1 MKKQK
6 YHLTLDEVDAKFILA
21 IYSGLPSYRLA
32 FLINTCLFSQLKREK
47 DLDFYKDV
55 KFPYFFFED
64 EVLQI
69 EYRLIKNKTSQISTK
84 EPVEASPLNSLFNE
98 STAVEET
105 FYVLPEYKEVDYFLV
120 LDGEFGDDQLAH
132 IEQEITKLE
141 EILSAYYIPFE
152 NIKSKTHLTF

>member
-1 MKKQK
+1 M
-6 YHLTLDEVDAKFILA
+6 TLDEVDAKFILA

-120 LDGEFGDDQLAH
+120 LDGEFGEDQLVH

>member
-1 MKKQK
+1 M
-6 YHLTLDEVDAKFILA
+6 TFDEVDAKFILA

-69 EYRLIKNKTSQISTK
+69 EYRLVKNKTSQISTK

>member
-1 MKKQK
+1 LKKQK

-98 STAVEET
+98 LTAVEET

>member
-1 MKKQK
+1 M
-6 YHLTLDEVDAKFILA
+6 TLDEVEAKFILA

-141 EILSAYYIPFE
+141 EILSTYYIPFE

>member
-1 MKKQK
+1 LKKQK

-105 FYVLPEYKEVDYFLV
+105 FYVLPQYKEVDYFLV

>member
-1 MKKQK
+1 M
-6 YHLTLDEVDAKFILA
+6 TLDEVDAKFILA

-141 EILSAYYIPFE
+141 EVLSAYYIPFE

>member
-1 MKKQK
+1 M
-6 YHLTLDEVDAKFILA
+6 TRDEVDAKFILA

-120 LDGEFGDDQLAH
+120 LDGEFGDDQLVH

>member
-1 MKKQK
+1 M
-6 YHLTLDEVDAKFILA
+6 TLDEVDAKFILA

-84 EPVEASPLNSLFNE
+84 EPVESSPLNSLFNE

>member
-1 MKKQK
+1 M
-6 YHLTLDEVDAKFILA
+6 TLDEVEAKFILA

-98 STAVEET
+98 SIAVEET

-120 LDGEFGDDQLAH
+120 LDGEFGDDQLTH

>member
-1 MKKQK
+1 
-6 YHLTLDEVDAKFILA
+6 LTLDEVDAKFILA

-69 EYRLIKNKTSQISTK
+69 EYRLIKNKTSQISIK

-120 LDGEFGDDQLAH
+120 LDGEFSDDQLAH

>member
-120 LDGEFGDDQLAH
+120 LDGEFGDNQLAH

>member
-1 MKKQK
+1 M
-6 YHLTLDEVDAKFILA
+6 TLDEVDAKFILA

-84 EPVEASPLNSLFNE
+84 EAVEASALNSLFNE

-120 LDGEFGDDQLAH
+120 LDGEFGDNQLAH

>member
-1 MKKQK
+1 
-6 YHLTLDEVDAKFILA
+6 LTLDEVDAKFILA

-120 LDGEFGDDQLAH
+120 LDGEFSDDQLAH

>member
-1 MKKQK
+1 
-6 YHLTLDEVDAKFILA
+6 LTLDEVDAKFILA

-120 LDGEFGDDQLAH
+120 LDGEFGDNQLAH

>member
-1 MKKQK
+1 LKKQK

-120 LDGEFGDDQLAH
+120 LDGEFGDNQLAH

>member
-6 YHLTLDEVDAKFILA
+6 YHLTLDEVDPKFILA

-47 DLDFYKDV
+47 DLDFYRDV
-55 KFPYFFFED
+55 KFPYFLFQD

-69 EYRLIKNKTSQISTK
+69 EYRLIKNKTSQISNQQ
-84 EPVEASPLNSLFNE
+84 PIDSNPLNGLFNE
-98 STAVEET
+98 TASLEET
-105 FYVLPEYKEVDYFLV
+105 FYVLPEYKEADYLLV
-120 LDGEFGDDQLAH
+120 LDGEFGDDQLVH
-132 IEQEITKLE
+132 IENEVTKLE
-141 EILSAYYIPFE
+141 EVLSAYYIPFE

>member
-1 MKKQK
+1 M
-6 YHLTLDEVDAKFILA
+6 TLDEVDAKFILA

-69 EYRLIKNKTSQISTK
+69 EYRLIKNKTSQISIK

-120 LDGEFGDDQLAH
+120 LDGEFSDDQLAH

>member
-141 EILSAYYIPFE
+141 EVLSAYYIPFE

>member
-1 MKKQK
+1 M
-6 YHLTLDEVDAKFILA
+6 TLDEVDAKFILA

-120 LDGEFGDDQLAH
+120 LDGEFGDNQLAH

-152 NIKSKTHLTF
+152 NIKSKSHLTF

>member
-120 LDGEFGDDQLAH
+120 LDGEFGDDQLVH

>member
-1 MKKQK
+1 M
-6 YHLTLDEVDAKFILA
+6 
-21 IYSGLPSYRLA
+21 
-32 FLINTCLFSQLKREK
+32 
-47 DLDFYKDV
+47 
-55 KFPYFFFED
+55 
-64 EVLQI
+64 QI

>member
-1 MKKQK
+1 LKKQK

>member
-1 MKKQK
+1 LKKQK

-120 LDGEFGDDQLAH
+120 LDGEFSDDQLAH

>member
-1 MKKQK
+1 M
-6 YHLTLDEVDAKFILA
+6 TLDEVDAKFILA

-120 LDGEFGDDQLAH
+120 LDGEFGDNQLAH

>member
-1 MKKQK
+1 M
-6 YHLTLDEVDAKFILA
+6 TFDEVDAKFILA

-84 EPVEASPLNSLFNE
+84 EPVQASPLNSLFNE

>member
-1 MKKQK
+1 M
-6 YHLTLDEVDAKFILA
+6 TLDEVDAKFILA

-84 EPVEASPLNSLFNE
+84 ESVEASPLNSLFNE

>member
-1 MKKQK
+1 M
-6 YHLTLDEVDAKFILA
+6 TLDEVDAKFILA

-120 LDGEFGDDQLAH
+120 LDGEFSDDQLAH

>member
-1 MKKQK
+1 M
-6 YHLTLDEVDAKFILA
+6 TLDEVDAKFILA

>member
-69 EYRLIKNKTSQISTK
+69 EYRLIKNKTSQINTK

>member
-1 MKKQK
+1 M
-6 YHLTLDEVDAKFILA
+6 TLDEVDAKFILA

-84 EPVEASPLNSLFNE
+84 EPVEASPLSSLFNE

>member
-1 MKKQK
+1 
-6 YHLTLDEVDAKFILA
+6 LTLDEVDAKFILA

>member
-1 MKKQK
+1 M
-6 YHLTLDEVDAKFILA
+6 TLDEVDAKFILA

-120 LDGEFGDDQLAH
+120 LDGEFGADPLVH
-132 IEQEITKLE
+132 IEMENTKLE

>member
-1 MKKQK
+1 M
-6 YHLTLDEVDAKFILA
+6 TLDEVDAKFILA

-120 LDGEFGDDQLAH
+120 LDGEFGDDQLVH

>member
-1 MKKQK
+1 M
-6 YHLTLDEVDAKFILA
+6 TLDEVDAKFILA

-84 EPVEASPLNSLFNE
+84 EPVVASPLNSLFNE

>member
-1 MKKQK
+1 M
-6 YHLTLDEVDAKFILA
+6 TLDEVDAKFILA

-69 EYRLIKNKTSQISTK
+69 EYRLIKNKTSQISTN
-84 EPVEASPLNSLFNE
+84 EPFEASPLNSLFNE

-120 LDGEFGDDQLAH
+120 LDGEFGDDQLVH

>member
-1 MKKQK
+1 M
-6 YHLTLDEVDAKFILA
+6 TLDEVDAKFILA
-21 IYSGLPSYRLA
+21 IYSGLPSYRFA

>member
-1 MKKQK
+1 M
-6 YHLTLDEVDAKFILA
+6 TLDEVDAKFILA

-120 LDGEFGDDQLAH
+120 LDGEFGDDQLVH

-141 EILSAYYIPFE
+141 EILSAYYITFE

>member
-120 LDGEFGDDQLAH
+120 LDGEFSDDQLAH

>member
-84 EPVEASPLNSLFNE
+84 EPVEASPLSSLFNE